1 MTSNKDETQPL
12 APTQAKAARAL
23 LGWSQ
28 GDLAR
33 EAKVGASTVADF
45 ERGQRNPVANNLT
58 AMREALE
65 RQGVVFTSGGVVFGK
80 DIAFPVVTSV
90 STADLRPVQWV
101 DTLALS
107 NWADRISTRELL
119 PELIRR
125 LMLARFGYAA
135 EIRFPSGEA
144 IQLHGW
150 DGLSNVQ
157 SNDALIPSGLAGWE
171 MGVNRS
177 PRQKADDDYEART
190 SNPGHLKQDEATF
203 VFVTPR
209 GWGGKEVWA
218 EAKRREGKWRDVRVI
233 DGVDLVQLLE
243 QTPAVALWLA
253 EQVGR
258 IPRGVQLL
266 ADAWKE
272 WALSTARPMSEDLV
286 LSGRD
291 QVAASVHRWLN
302 TDPSSFS
309 LRAESTTEAVA
320 FLYAAVCEY
329 PASIRDMLLSRTV
342 VITTPE
348 MAREIANV
356 PVPLVAVLSEMEPSV
371 AALLNG
377 KGHHVFLAYGS
388 EIAAPIAAAV
398 LPRAGRYA
406 IAEELKALRMSS
418 DEADQLARDSGGSL
432 TVMRRLMA
440 PAPGV
445 VSPIWAQSDQAR
457 RFLPLLL
464 AGAWDDS
471 NQLDQD
477 AISKLGDIRY
487 PDVIANMTEALA
499 LPESPVRQ
507 VGRIWKIASPRDA
520 WFRLSPYLTIADLDR
535 FEQVAM
541 EVLGSHDPSF
551 ERRGKEWS
559 FDDNPARTYSETLK
573 KGLAETLALIGV
585 FGGQHRTIDHLQYR
599 STKVVRLLL
608 KDADAARWW
617 SLADHLRE
625 LAEASPEEFLAAID
639 GNIAK
644 NDPAILA
651 LFQEEDGLFGGA
663 HHADLLWSLEMLSW
677 SPDHLAQV
685 TDLLLRLAEID
696 PKGKWSNRPS
706 NSLRQIYVLWMPQT
720 FATQDERFE
729 VLDSMRQR
737 HPGVMWNLVLD
748 LYPKSHEIGHHS
760 PKPLWRSFEGGG
772 QAEVITN
779 RSIWNAEKVLAG
791 WIAQDIGTD
800 VARWVQALNRL
811 NDFSPDLREKL
822 TKLARALPKKLRRP
836 EDRAALCA
844 ALRTTI
850 HRHRQFADAGWAVGE
865 AEVAELERVHNALES
880 KDSVER
886 LSWLFDQDHALL
898 LNPPGTDFHEAERL
912 SREARSEAVKVIFAE
927 QGEEG
932 IWAIAKLAKWKR
944 LVGQA
949 LADVFGR
956 EPFEDFWRKV
966 VDTDD
971 IARREVATG
980 VLVTLAADEDWGN
993 RLIDRALVEEWNPD
1007 AVGGVILASLP
1018 FSHSL
1023 YERVN
1028 AVPEPV
1034 GKAFWRHVWHFKF
1047 DRETDRLPW
1056 AARGLIRSGRVQSAM
1071 ELVSREPV
1079 KVPTGLLVEVLDA
1092 VLEQQTTPEA
1102 GNDSVMFQ
1110 YYLEQIFAALD
1121 QHADMDLDQLGRLEW
1136 AYLKVLDN
1144 SARPPRALFH
1154 RLATNPEFFTEVVCA
1169 IYRSDG
1175 SVPTP
1180 ELNLEELEAA
1190 KAIANNAWTL
1200 LHGWHEVPGLN
1211 DNNVVQRELD
1221 RWVDKA
1227 RQLCGAQGRG
1237 DIGDE
1242 KMGEVFAYSPADDT
1256 GQWPCLAVRNL
1267 IERVR
1272 SEHIESGFYIGTRN
1286 SRGVTTRGVF
1296 DGGALERGEAAQYAA
1311 YAKAARLRWPRT
1323 AGVLERLARSYSAE
1337 AIDFDNEGERR
1348 QL

>member
-1 MTSNKDETQPL
+1 MSISL
-12 APTQAKAARAL
+12 AAVQAKAARAL

-28 GDLAR
+28 TDLAR
-33 EAKVGASTVADF
+33 EAKVGPSTVADF

-65 RQGVVFTSGGVVFGK
+65 RQGVVFTAGGVVFGK
-80 DIAFPVVTSV
+80 DIAFPLASAV

-107 NWADRISTRELL
+107 NWADRISTRERL
-119 PELIRR
+119 PELVRR

-157 SNDALIPSGLAGWE
+157 SNDALVPSGQAGWE
-171 MGVNRS
+171 MGGNRN
-177 PRQKADDDYEART
+177 PRQKADDDYDART
-190 SNPGHLKQDEATF
+190 ANPGYLKRDEATF

-209 GWGGKEVWA
+209 GWGGKEAWA
-218 EAKRREGKWRDVRVI
+218 EVRRREGKWRDVRVI

-243 QTPAVALWLA
+243 QTPGVSLWLA
-253 EQVGR
+253 EQVGH

-266 ADAWKE
+266 TDAWKE
-272 WALSTARPMSEDLV
+272 WAFSTARPMSEDLV

-302 TDPSSFS
+302 TEPSSFS

-320 FLYAAVCEY
+320 FLYAAVCQY

-342 VITTPE
+342 VIATPE

-371 AALLNG
+371 AALLSG

-388 EIAAPIAAAV
+388 EIAAPAAAAV

-406 IAEELKALRMSS
+406 IAEELKALRMSD
-418 DEADQLARDSGGSL
+418 DEADRLARDSGGSL

-477 AISKLGDIRY
+477 AIGKLADIRY
-487 PDVIANMTEALA
+487 ADVMANMTEALA

-507 VGRIWKIASPRDA
+507 VGRIWKVASPRDA

-535 FEQVAM
+535 FEQVALH
-541 EVLGSHDPSF
+541 VLGARDPSF
-551 ERRGKEWS
+551 DHRGEEWR
-559 FDDNPARTYSETLK
+559 FDDNPTRTHSETLK
-573 KGLAETLALIGV
+573 KGLAETLAVVGV
-585 FGGQHRTIDHLQYR
+585 FGDQHRTIDHLQYR
-599 STKVVRLLL
+599 STKLVRQLL

-617 SLADHLRE
+617 SLGDHLRE
-625 LAEASPEEFLAAID
+625 LAEASPEEFLAAVD
-639 GNIAK
+639 GSISK
-644 NDPAILA
+644 NDPTILS
-651 LFQEEDGLFGGA
+651 LFHEEDGLFRGGA
-663 HHADLLWSLEMLSW
+663 HHADLLWSLEMLAW
-677 SPDHLAQV
+677 SPDHLAHV

-706 NSLRQIYVLWMPQT
+706 NTLKQIYVLWMPQT

-729 VLDSMRQR
+729 VLDSMRER
-737 HPGVMWNLVLD
+737 HPGVMWDLVFD

-779 RSIWNAEKVLAG
+779 RSIWNAEKVLAD
-791 WIAQDIGTD
+791 WIVEDIRAD
-800 VARWVQALNRL
+800 VARWVQTLNRL
-811 NDFSPDLREKL
+811 NDFSPDLRARL
-822 TKLARALPKKLRRP
+822 TKLARALPKKLRRK
-836 EDRAALCA
+836 EDRATLRA

-865 AEVAELERVHNALES
+865 AEVAELEKVHNALES
-880 KDSVER
+880 KDIVDR

-898 LNPPGTDFHEAERL
+898 LNPPGTDFRESERM
-912 SREARSEAVKVIFAE
+912 SREARREAANTIFAE
-927 QGEEG
+927 RGEEG

-949 LADVFGR
+949 LADAYGH
-956 EPFEDFWRKV
+956 EPFEDFWKKA

-971 IARREVATG
+971 APRREVATG
-980 VLVTLAADEDWGN
+980 VLVTLSNDEDWGN
-993 RLIDRALVEEWNPD
+993 RLIDRALSEEWNSE
-1007 AVGGVILASLP
+1007 AIGGVLLASLP
-1018 FSHSL
+1018 FSQSL
-1023 YERVN
+1023 YERVD
-1028 AVPEPV
+1028 AMPDPV
-1034 GKAFWRHVWHFKF
+1034 RTAFWRNVRHYKF

-1056 AARGLIRSGRVQSAM
+1056 AIRGLIANGRVQSAM
-1071 ELVSREPV
+1071 ELVSREPM
-1079 KVPTGLLVEVLDA
+1079 KMPTDLLVEVLDA
-1092 VLEQQTTPEA
+1092 VLEQQITPTA

-1121 QHADMDLDQLGRLEW
+1121 QHADMDLDRLGRLEW

-1154 RLATNPEFFTEVVCA
+1154 RLSTKPEFFTEVVCA
-1169 IYRSDG
+1169 IYRGDG
-1175 SVPTP
+1175 SVPSP
-1180 ELNLEELEAA
+1180 ELTPEELETA

-1200 LHGWHEVPGLN
+1200 LHGWHEVPGLA
-1211 DNNVVQRELD
+1211 DNKVVQRDLD
-1221 RWVDKA
+1221 RWVNKA
-1227 RQLCGAQGRG
+1227 RELCKAQGRG
-1237 DIGDE
+1237 DIGEE
-1242 KMGEVFAYSPADDT
+1242 KIGEVFAYSPPDE
-1256 GQWPCLAVRNL
+1256 GSQWPCLAVRNV

-1272 SEHIESGFYIGTRN
+1272 SEHLESGFYVGTRN

-1296 DGGALERGEAAQYAA
+1296 DGGELERGEAAQYAA
-1311 YAKAARLRWPRT
+1311 FAKASRLRWPRT
-1323 AGVLERLARSYSAE
+1323 AAVLERLARGYSAE
-1337 AIDFDNEGERR
+1337 AIDFDNEAEGR